1 MKEGNVLCV
10 SNLAEMISVI
20 NSLGKEPDHVRRAFI
35 SLVHGLPSGCPCN
48 RAQRRDQ
55 AIRGYYLIASSFDE
69 NEQTKIKQT
78 NEVEKVIISFNGE
91 ILNEF

>member
-1 MKEGNVLCV
+1 MKEGNILHV

-20 NSLGKEPDHVRRAFI
+20 NNLGKEPDHIRRSFI

-48 RAQRRDQ
+48 RAQRKDQ
-55 AIRGYYLIASSFDE
+55 AVRGYCLIATSFDE
-69 NEQTKIKQT
+69 NEQLKVKQV

-91 ILNEF
+91 TLNEF